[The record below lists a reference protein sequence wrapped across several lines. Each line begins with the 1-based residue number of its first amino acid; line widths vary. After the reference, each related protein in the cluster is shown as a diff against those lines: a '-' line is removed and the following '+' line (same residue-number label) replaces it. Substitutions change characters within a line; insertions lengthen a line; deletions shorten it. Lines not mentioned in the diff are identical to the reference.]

1 MGAGVETTRAAA
13 ECADIVVAEI
23 NSKMPRCYGDTL
35 VHISNLDRVCY
46 VNDDLPKYVLPGTLL
61 IGMISHRAR

>member
-13 ECADIVVAEI
+13 ECADIVVAQI

-35 VHISNLDRVCY
+35 VHISNLDRICY
-46 VNDDLPKYVLPGTLL
+46 VNDDLPKYVLPG
-61 IGMISHRAR
+61 ISFLHSFIQ

>member
-13 ECADIVVAEI
+13 ECADIVVAQI

-35 VHISNLDRVCY
+35 VHISNLDRICY
-46 VNDDLPKYVLPGTLL
+46 VNDDR
-61 IGMISHRAR
+61 SNE

>member
-13 ECADIVVAEI
+13 ECADIVVAQI

-35 VHISNLDRVCY
+35 VHISHLDRVCY
-46 VNDDLPKYVLPGTLL
+46 VEDDLPKYVLPGMFSFLF
-61 IGMISHRAR
+61 SF